1 MRNHSLAKKLAAA
14 GMLAVLG
21 IASVGTVVSFAAG
34 TVTTTEEKPENP
46 EHDGRYMGK
55 IAEINSSSITIEM
68 MGGPM
73 GRGPKPDGAPEG
85 EGFEKKGTPPEL
97 PTNADGTAMTPPE
110 RPANNDGSFTPPEPP
125 KNEDGTIMTPPDNGQ
140 APDGMHGTMAMTFTT
155 STSYASDFAVG
166 DMVEILSSDG
176 KKADGVSAAEKPE
189 KKDGE

>member
-1 MRNHSLAKKLAAA
+1 
-14 GMLAVLG
+14 
-21 IASVGTVVSFAAG
+21 
-34 TVTTTEEKPENP
+34 
-46 EHDGRYMGK
+46 MGK

-73 GRGPKPDGAPEG
+73 GRGQKPDGAPEG

-125 KNEDGTIMTPPDNGQ
+125 KNEEGTIMAPPDNGQ
-140 APDGMHGTMAMTFTT
+140 APDGMHGTRAMTFTT

-166 DMVEILSSDG
+166 DMVEILSADG

>member
-1 MRNHSLAKKLAAA
+1 
-14 GMLAVLG
+14 
-21 IASVGTVVSFAAG
+21 
-34 TVTTTEEKPENP
+34 
-46 EHDGRYMGK
+46 
-55 IAEINSSSITIEM
+55 M

-73 GRGPKPDGAPEG
+73 GRGQKPDGAPEG

-125 KNEDGTIMTPPDNGQ
+125 KNEEGTIMAPPDNGQ
-140 APDGMHGTMAMTFTT
+140 APDGMHGTRAMTFTT

-166 DMVEILSSDG
+166 DMVEILSADG